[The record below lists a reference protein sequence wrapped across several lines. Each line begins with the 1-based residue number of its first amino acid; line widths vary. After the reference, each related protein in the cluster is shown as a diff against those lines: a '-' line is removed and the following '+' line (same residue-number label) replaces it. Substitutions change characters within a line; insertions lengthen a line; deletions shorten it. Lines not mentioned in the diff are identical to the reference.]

1 MDILQAIILGIVQG
15 LTEFLPVSSS
25 GHLVIIKELLGLES
39 GENVVF
45 ETVVHAA
52 TVLSTITILWKP
64 IVRLI
69 SRFFRFE
76 WNPETQYICKI
87 LVSMIPVMI
96 VGLFFKDKVEALF
109 GGGLVFVGSMLL
121 ITALLLASTNFI
133 KYKQR
138 KDVGFGSAFMM
149 GIAQA
154 IAVLPGISRSG
165 ATISTGLMLGLK
177 KEEVA
182 QFSFLMVLIPILG
195 EAFLGLIG
203 GEFSAS
209 LSGIPVSSLIA
220 GFFAAY
226 LSGLFACKFMIEM
239 VKRVNL
245 IWFALYCLIIGIT
258 IIIVGLW

>member
-1 MDILQAIILGIVQG
+1 MDIVQAIILGIIQG

-25 GHLVIIKELLGLES
+25 GHLVIAQELLGIQNTSNL
-39 GENVVF
+39 VF

-52 TVLSTITILWKP
+52 TVLSTITILWKE
-64 IVRLI
+64 IIRLI
-69 SRFFRFE
+69 SRFFKFE

-96 VGLFFKDKVEALF
+96 VGLFFKDVVEELF

-121 ITALLLASTNFI
+121 ITAVLLSLTHFI
-133 KYKQR
+133 KYKER
-138 KDVGFGSAFMM
+138 KNIGFGSAFVM

-165 ATISTGLMLGLK
+165 ATISTGLIMGLK

-182 QFSFLMVLIPILG
+182 KFSFLMVLIPILG
-195 EAFLGLIG
+195 ETFLGIIG
-203 GEFSAS
+203 GDFSAS
-209 LSGIPVSSLIA
+209 MSGISTPVLLT
-220 GFFAAY
+220 GFLSAY

-239 VKRVNL
+239 VKRVDL
-245 IWFALYCLIIGIT
+245 IWFALYCLLAGLIAIIG
-258 IIIVGLW
+258 GLW